1 MFQTYFELSKEHL
14 TLPKKNRRKKISQD
28 IRIYRP
34 EAYYPSKHETEE
46 TAFHPINSE
55 IEVYSGS
62 QPSDGT
68 SEPSSREGS
77 KREGMKLNSSVD
89 MALLSRNHD

>member
-1 MFQTYFELSKEHL
+1 MFQTYLDNFHFL
-14 TLPKKNRRKKISQD
+14 KKNRRKKLSQD

-77 KREGMKLNSSVD
+77 KREGMQLNSSVD
-89 MALLSRNHD
+89 MSLLSRNHD